1 MSVFQCPKCKHKTHI
16 FGADGAR
23 RLART
28 LDLDVLGKTT
38 GYSFAE
44 EMTERKME
52 MVMKNVSETDEL
64 LLALCFRV
72 S

>member
-23 RLART
+23 RLAQT

-38 GYSFAE
+38 EYTCRGNGR
-44 EMTERKME
+44 RKSRD
-52 MVMKNVSETDEL
+52 K
-64 LLALCFRV
+64 AW
-72 S
+72 

>member
-28 LDLDVLGKTT
+28 LDLDFLGKTT
-38 GYSFAE
+38 EFFFCRGNGR
-44 EMTERKME
+44 RKSGD
-52 MVMKNVSETDEL
+52 KARQGDEK
-64 LLALCFRV
+64 CVRK
-72 S
+72 